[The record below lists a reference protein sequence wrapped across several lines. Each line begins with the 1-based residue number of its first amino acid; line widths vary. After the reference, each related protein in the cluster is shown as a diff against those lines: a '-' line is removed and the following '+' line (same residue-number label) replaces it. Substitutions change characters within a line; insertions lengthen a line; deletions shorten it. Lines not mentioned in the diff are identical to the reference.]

1 MGTFRNKKVIYH
13 ILDRAT
19 YSSFTMKGFA
29 TKEDLDIH
37 EKRFL
42 TYNLRLFFAQS
53 WKIWVIFCE
62 ARLIQGISVV

>member
-1 MGTFRNKKVIYH
+1 MGTFWNKKVIYH

-42 TYNLRLFFAQS
+42 TYYLRLFLPKVGKYGLFS
-53 WKIWVIFCE
+53 V
-62 ARLIQGISVV
+62 RQG